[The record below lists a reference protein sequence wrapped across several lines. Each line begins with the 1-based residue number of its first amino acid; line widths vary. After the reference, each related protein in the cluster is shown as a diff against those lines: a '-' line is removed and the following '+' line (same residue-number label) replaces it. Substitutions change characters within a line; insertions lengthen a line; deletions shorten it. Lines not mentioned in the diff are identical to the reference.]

1 LVCVNQSL
9 TKEDAVKLMGK
20 DIKNSRVTGK
30 FAQSKEYN
38 HLFKNHLENKIAGFY
53 VHGDNG
59 ANDYEDKMVPKSYE
73 NVYEVYSHNPELVLE
88 PFILQLKYSG
98 IYVPDDLIE
107 AFYTNEGI
115 DYYTANKKFI
125 TNNIYFEKADDLITN
140 LLNHF

>member
-1 LVCVNQSL
+1 
-9 TKEDAVKLMGK
+9 
-20 DIKNSRVTGK
+20 
-30 FAQSKEYN
+30 
-38 HLFKNHLENKIAGFY
+38 
-53 VHGDNG
+53 
-59 ANDYEDKMVPKSYE
+59 MVPKSYE